1 MVQLLYLMSGYR
13 NHCQHTWSCT
23 THDAL
28 RTTDEKYFVL
38 VARTTMNDLQLYHT
52 QRQQWFTVPFFGST
66 SMWDIKFNFYRVAK
80 LGPDSS

>member
-52 QRQQWFTVPFFGST
+52 QRQQ
-66 SMWDIKFNFYRVAK
+66 
-80 LGPDSS
+80 